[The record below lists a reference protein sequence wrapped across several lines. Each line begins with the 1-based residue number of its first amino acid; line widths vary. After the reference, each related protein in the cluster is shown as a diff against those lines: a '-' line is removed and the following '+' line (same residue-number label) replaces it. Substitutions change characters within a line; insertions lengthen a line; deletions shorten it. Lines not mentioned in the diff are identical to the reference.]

1 MVKSIL
7 NREELDKFDRSKWQ
21 KFEEEMKDID
31 FLNLIRRINE
41 ILNKYDDI
49 TINIELEDN
58 TVYSSDDSYSYSD
71 GKDIKIYIT
80 AKKLENLEIKRE
92 LESLSQN
99 INYDIEDLGA
109 KYRSPGED
117 HGYYDLS
124 LDCLDNISDKNKLEK
139 FSAFCNGNKVNTNKM
154 VNLLNN
160 KESGKIKYDN
170 LIVPEYFLNEDEKK
184 KFINSV
190 MNKRVW
196 ETKNII
202 NSYPAQYLFWNIF
215 DIFEKNPAL
224 EKIKFPDRH
233 SYELEYDENYN
244 FIGIKNVPPGSF
256 ELNKYEEDNHI
267 KIGEQVRNIIKYFK
281 LSSTQQIMTLT
292 TLAGKEFKRESLED
306 DMKKNMRYET
316 SLSKINELSQS
327 LWIMK
332 EKEKIEKEIG
342 LYKNIN
348 NNMKKRI

>member
-1 MVKSIL
+1 MIKSIL

-21 KFEEEMKDID
+21 KFEKEIKDID

-41 ILNKYDDI
+41 ILNKYENI

-71 GKDIKIYIT
+71 GKDIEIYII
-80 AKKLENLEIKRE
+80 AKNLEDLEIKRE
-92 LESLSQN
+92 LQSLSHN
-99 INYDIEDLGA
+99 IKYDIEDLVA

-139 FSAFCNGNKVNTNKM
+139 FSAFCNGNKVDTNKM
-154 VNLLNN
+154 ESLLNN
-160 KESGKIKYDN
+160 KEPRNIKYN
-170 LIVPEYFLNEDEKK
+170 SLSMPEYFLNEDEQK
-184 KFINSV
+184 KFRKSV
-190 MNKRVW
+190 MHKRVL
-196 ETKNII
+196 ETISII

-215 DIFEKNPAL
+215 DIFEKIPEL
-224 EKIKFPDRH
+224 EKIKFPHRH

-267 KIGEQVRNIIKYFK
+267 KIAEQVKNIIKYFK

-306 DMKKNMRYET
+306 DMKKNIRYET

-332 EKEKIEKEIG
+332 EKEKIEEEIG